1 MIVLSRY
8 VMWILVAAPALYS
21 CENESIGL
29 KRFIGSIHKK
39 EMHCST
45 SAIRFQKEHFTVKDK
60 AIKNLFSQ
68 INSIDT
74 LIAHNAIK
82 LIKSKENKFG
92 SFEVYGES
100 KNTIKIVSEIFV
112 RRLRLAS
119 IKHEI
124 YFLDDCTTIAKMTK
138 YAYRSERIKAVYYF
152 SFYKDEYIGCIVE
165 SRFGFIRKKVKW
177 NNISDELV
185 AKNWSKRIYTNII
198 APEMKGLK
206 N

>member
-1 MIVLSRY
+1 MIILGRNIL
-8 VMWILVAAPALYS
+8 WIFAVTSILYS
-21 CENESIGL
+21 CENESVEI
-29 KRFIGSIHKK
+29 KRFFSSIHNRAI
-39 EMHCST
+39 HCET
-45 SAIRFQKEHFTVKDK
+45 SAIRFQKEHFTIKDK
-60 AIKNLFSQ
+60 IIKNLFFQ
-68 INSIDT
+68 LKSIDT
-74 LIAHNAIK
+74 LIAQNTIK
-82 LIKSKENKFG
+82 LIKSKSNKFG
-92 SFEVYGES
+92 NFEVYGES

-152 SFYKDEYIGCIVE
+152 SFYKDEYLGCIVE

-185 AKNWSKRIYTNII
+185 AKNWSKRIFTNII
-198 APEMKGLK
+198 APEKKG
-206 N
+206 